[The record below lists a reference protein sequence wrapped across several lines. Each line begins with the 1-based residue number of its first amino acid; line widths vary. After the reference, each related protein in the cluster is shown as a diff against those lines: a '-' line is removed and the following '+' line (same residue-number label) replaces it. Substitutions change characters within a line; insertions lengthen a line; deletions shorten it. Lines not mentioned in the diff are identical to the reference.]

1 MPAPSQTPTSAAMS
15 PSDPLEQLNHAFR
28 DAYAARR
35 EAVLAAL
42 GPAIA
47 AIDDVLILR
56 LRGERHV
63 GPARTRL
70 YHELKTICHLPL
82 ALQAI
87 VGDDGGELDDAA
99 RTRLAELRRHVLAVS
114 KALPARGLTPTQTDR
129 QRRMLDASRELLTR
143 LLADGSFTAE
153 TLLSFLRDQTPDIQA
168 NLEDAARDQ
177 LATTHATFS
186 AWKRRMTCDEWD
198 ALRVVVTASHMART
212 GNVAAQYF
220 AVALGQPWEG
230 RFQRD
235 DLRAGKRVLS
245 SEVADDEHAAFSL
258 LAMHVFDARA
268 SNHFF
273 AEEGRLG
280 RDVLAN
286 ATERLLGAMFDES
299 PSEPSSPS
307 DAPARS

>member
-1 MPAPSQTPTSAAMS
+1 MSTPNETTPAALS

-35 EAVLAAL
+35 EVVLAAL
-42 GPAIA
+42 GPAVA
-47 AIDDVLILR
+47 AIDDALILR

-63 GPARTRL
+63 GPARTRV

-82 ALQAI
+82 AIQAI

-99 RTRLAELRRHVLAVS
+99 RTRLGELRRHVVAVTDALATRGFT
-114 KALPARGLTPTQTDR
+114 PAQLTR

-143 LLADGSFTAE
+143 LLTDGRFTAD
-153 TLLSFLRDQTPDIQA
+153 TLLAFLHAQTPDIHG

-186 AWKRRMTCDEWD
+186 AWKQRMTADEWD
-198 ALRVVVTASHMART
+198 ALLVVVAASHMART

-220 AVALGQPWEG
+220 TVALGQPWEG
-230 RFQRD
+230 RFQRE
-235 DLRAGKRVLS
+235 DLRADKRVFS
-245 SEVADDEHAAFSL
+245 SEVASDEHTAFSL
-258 LAMHVFDARA
+258 LAMHAFDARA

-286 ATERLLGAMFDES
+286 ATERLLAAMFDTA
-299 PSEPSSPS
+299 PSEP
-307 DAPARS
+307 DVPAS